1 MQKLTVEEIRKRFEL
16 SKEFN
21 EIFDAFEQAIG
32 QRLQDIELYRQLF
45 WNHTLTPDEICL
57 FGEKLSKELPDLAY
71 DTFMWMANVFEVTY
85 SMYDNYELALQYFKK
100 AASVRPSE
108 PDPYLAAADCYEPDL
123 NIPPIDALIAFLKQG
138 VNGVAAPKSLYL
150 KLAHLY
156 ELNGNDEMYTYFRK
170 KGEETPPGP
179 TPPGSTPTPPAA
191 PEPTPPEQPSPPQ

>member
-21 EIFDAFEQAIG
+21 EIFDAFEQAMG

-85 SMYDNYELALQYFKK
+85 SMYDNYELALEYFRK

-108 PDPYLAAADCYEPDL
+108 LDPYLAAADCYEPDL
-123 NIPPIDALIAFLKQG
+123 NIPPIAALIDFLKHG
-138 VNGVAAPKSLYL
+138 SNVVTAPKSLYL

-156 ELNGNDEMYTYFRK
+156 ELSGNDEMYTYFRK
-170 KGEETPPGP
+170 KGEEASAGT
-179 TPPGSTPTPPAA
+179 S
-191 PEPTPPEQPSPPQ
+191 PPEEPSPPQ